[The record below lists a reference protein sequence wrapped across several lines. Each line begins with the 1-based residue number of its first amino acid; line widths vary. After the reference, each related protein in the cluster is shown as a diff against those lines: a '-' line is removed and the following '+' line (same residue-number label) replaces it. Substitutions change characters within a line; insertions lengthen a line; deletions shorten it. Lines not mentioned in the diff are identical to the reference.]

1 MPLIPPALDDRSYD
15 DLVQEMLANIPAH
28 TPEWS
33 NPQPGDP
40 GRTLIELFAW
50 LADTILYRANL
61 IPERQRI
68 AFLKLIG
75 QTLQPAAAAQGLI
88 AISQPP
94 SATVPRGIVAGA
106 PVTGALAF
114 ETLGEVDILPVT
126 AQVYIKAPMPQDST
140 NGTLSLLTGLKQL
153 YNLPALPSGYQATPV
168 FTGNL
173 ADPNGIDLQGGTID
187 QCLWI
192 ALFAGTGIAPSTIAS
207 AIGGVNGQRILSVGF
222 VPALAATSPL
232 TPAGGNPT
240 PLLATWQMSGPPDP
254 KGQPVYNPLTVIA
267 DEDST
272 NGLTQS
278 GVVRLIVPQAV
289 NIGAPTNSVTTDMQA
304 GVGPK
309 PPRIDDPKLAA
320 RLVTWVRLNVQSALS
335 VGWLGINAVGIDQ
348 RTTYNS
354 VVIGVS
360 SGNPNQQFSLG
371 QTQIDPE
378 TFQLQVYMPG
388 FGYALWQQVDDLAV
402 LQGPLWAYTLDPEAG
417 IVTFGNQLQGMI
429 PPVGQRILVL
439 QMRAGGGSAGNLPA
453 ASLAGITA
461 KDATGAPVGQLT
473 VVQPIPTTGG
483 ADSETLDQAQQRIP
497 ALLRHQ
503 GRAVTAG
510 DYQTLVESMPGANLG
525 RVAVLPLFKP
535 QTMANNVPGVVSVM
549 VIPSKEG
556 VAPPCPRADRTLLQ
570 SVYQYLNPLCPATAE
585 MYVIG
590 SDYVGI
596 GVSVG
601 VEVRAGYGLMQ
612 VAQAVETAL
621 RNYLWPIPPGG
632 LDNGGWE
639 LGRNIRSLELEVV
652 VSQVPGVVEVDCL
665 LLFTALANGGYQ
677 RVPCDGNGRSELAL
691 KSWQLVELLQVVVTT
706 ESDGTTAHCVQRLT
720 PPAQPDSSV
729 AVPVVPKVC

>member
-33 NPQPGDP
+33 NPQAGDP

-88 AISQPP
+88 ALSQAP

-106 PVTGALAF
+106 SVTGALTF

-126 AQVYIKAPMPQDST
+126 AQAYIKAPMPQDST
-140 NGTLSLLTGLKQL
+140 NATLSLLSGLKQL
-153 YNLPALPSGYQATPV
+153 YNLPALPSGYQTTPV
-168 FTGNL
+168 FTSNL
-173 ADPNGIDLQGGTID
+173 ADPNGIDLQAGTID

-192 ALFAGTGIAPSTIAS
+192 ALFAGTGIAPSDIAT
-207 AIGGVNGQRILSVGF
+207 AIGGANGQRILSIGF
-222 VPALAATSPL
+222 VPSLPATSPL
-232 TPAGGNPT
+232 TPAGGTATAPQ
-240 PLLATWQMSGPPDP
+240 ATWQMSGPPDP
-254 KGQPVYNPLTVIA
+254 KGQPVYNALTVIA

-272 NGLTQS
+272 SGLTQA

-320 RLVTWVRLNVQSALS
+320 RLVTWVRLNAQSALS

-360 SGNPNQQFSLG
+360 NGNPNQQFSLG

-402 LQGPLWAYTLDPEAG
+402 LQGPLWAYRLDPEAG
-417 IVTFGNQLQGMI
+417 IVSFGNQLQGMI
-429 PPVGQRILVL
+429 PPVGQRVLVL

-497 ALLRHQ
+497 AMLRHQ

-510 DYQTLVESMPGANLG
+510 DYQTLAESMPGANLG

-549 VIPSKEG
+549 VIPNKEG
-556 VAPPCPRADRTLLQ
+556 VAQPCPRADRTLLQ
-570 SVYQYLNPLCPATAE
+570 SVYHYLSPLAPATAE

-590 SDYVGI
+590 SDYVGV

-601 VEVRAGYGLMQ
+601 IEVRAGYGLMQ

-621 RNYLWPIPPGG
+621 RNYLWPIAPGG

-639 LGRNIRSLELEVV
+639 LGRNVRSLELEVV
-652 VSQVPGVVEVDCL
+652 VSKVPGVVEVDCL
-665 LLFTALANGGYQ
+665 LLFSALANGGFQ
-677 RVPCDGNGRSELAL
+677 LLPTDANGRSELTL
-691 KSWQLVELLQVVVTT
+691 QSWQLVELQQVVVTT
-706 ESDGTTAHCVQRLT
+706 ESDGTTAHCVQTLT
-720 PPAQPDSSV
+720 PPAQPDPSV

>member
-75 QTLQPAAAAQGLI
+75 QMLQPATAAQGLV
-88 AISQPP
+88 ALSQAP
-94 SATVPRGIVAGA
+94 SATIPRGIVAGA
-106 PVTGALAF
+106 SVTGALTF
-114 ETLGEVDILPVT
+114 ETTGEVDILPVT
-126 AQVYIKAPMPQDST
+126 AQVYIKAPLPKDST
-140 NGTLSLLTGLKQL
+140 NSALSLLTGLKQL
-153 YNLPALPSGYQATPV
+153 YSLPKLPSGYQTTPV
-168 FTGNL
+168 FSNNV
-173 ADPNGIDLQGGTID
+173 ADPGGIDLQSGTID
-187 QCLWI
+187 RCLWI
-192 ALFAGTGIAPSTIAS
+192 AVLAGTGIAPNDIAT
-207 AIGGVNGQRILSVGF
+207 AIGGANGQRILSIGF
-222 VPALAATSPL
+222 VPALATTSAF
-232 TPAGGNPT
+232 TPAGGNVT
-240 PLLATWQMSGPPDP
+240 PLLASWQMSGPPAP
-254 KGQPVYNPLTVIA
+254 NGQPVYNALTVIG
-267 DEDST
+267 DQDST
-272 NGLTQS
+272 NGLTQA
-278 GVVRLIVPQAV
+278 GIVRLIVPQAV
-289 NIGAPTNSVTTDMQA
+289 NIGAPTNSVTSDMQA

-335 VGWLGINAVGIDQ
+335 VAWLGINAVAIDQ
-348 RTTYNS
+348 RTTANG

-360 SGNPNQQFSLG
+360 NGNPSQQFSLG
-371 QTQIDPE
+371 QTQIDPQ

-388 FGYALWQQVDDLAV
+388 FGYALWQQVDDLAA

-429 PPVGQRILVL
+429 PPIGQRILVL
-439 QMRAGGGSAGNLPA
+439 QMRAGGGSAGNLSA
-453 ASLAGITA
+453 GSLTGITA
-461 KDATGAPVGQLT
+461 KDATGAPVGALT
-473 VVQPIPTTGG
+473 LVQPIATTGG
-483 ADSETLDQAQQRIP
+483 SDAETLDQAQQRIP

-510 DYQTLVESMPGANLG
+510 DYQTLAESMPGANLG

-556 VAPPCPRADRTLLQ
+556 VQPPCPRADRTLLQ
-570 SVYQYLNPLCPATAE
+570 SVYQYLSPLSPATAE

-596 GVSVG
+596 GISVG
-601 VEVRAGYGLMQ
+601 VEVRAGYGLLQ
-612 VAQAVETAL
+612 VGQAVENAL
-621 RNYLWPIPPGG
+621 RDYLWPIPPGG

-639 LGRNIRSLELEVV
+639 LGRNVRSLELEVV

-665 LLFTALANGGYQ
+665 LLFTALANGGFQ
-677 RVPCDGNGRSELAL
+677 LLPTDGNGRSELTL

-706 ESDGTTAHCVQRLT
+706 ESDGTIAQCVQTLT
-720 PPAQPDSSV
+720 LPVQPDPSV

>member
-61 IPERQRI
+61 IPERQRL

-75 QTLQPAAAAQGLI
+75 QTLQPAVAAQGMI
-88 AISQPP
+88 ALSQDP
-94 SATVPRGIVAGA
+94 SSTTPRGIVTGA
-106 PVTGALAF
+106 TVTGALNF
-114 ETLGEVDILPVT
+114 ETIGEVDILPVT
-126 AQVYIKAPMPQDST
+126 AQVYIKAPLPNDPT
-140 NGTLSLLTGLKQL
+140 NSALSLLTGLKQL
-153 YNLPALPSGYQATPV
+153 YNLPALPSGYQTTPV
-168 FTGNL
+168 FTNNL
-173 ADPNGIDLQGGTID
+173 ADPGGIDLHADTID
-187 QCLWI
+187 RCLWI
-192 ALFAGTGIAPSTIAS
+192 ALFAGKGAS
-207 AIGGVNGQRILSVGF
+207 PGDVVNAIGKTYGQRILSIGF
-222 VPALAATSPL
+222 VPALEATSPF
-232 TPAGGNPT
+232 TPVGAGVP
-240 PLLATWQMSGPPDP
+240 PAVATWQMSAPPAAN
-254 KGQPVYNPLTVIA
+254 GQPVYNGLTLIA
-267 DEDST
+267 DQDST
-272 NGLTQS
+272 NGLTQA
-278 GVVRLIVPQAV
+278 GVVRLIVPQAA
-289 NIGAPTNSVTTDMQA
+289 NIGAPTNDVTTDIQA

-309 PPRIDDPKLAA
+309 PPRIDDPNLAGQ
-320 RLVTWVRLNVQSALS
+320 LVTWVRLNVQSALS
-335 VGWLGINAVGIDQ
+335 VGWLGINAVAIDQ

-360 SGNPNQQFSLG
+360 NGNPNQQFSLG
-371 QTQIDPE
+371 QTQIDPQS
-378 TFQLQVYMPG
+378 FQLQVSMPG

-402 LQGPLWAYTLDPEAG
+402 LQGPVWAYTLDPEAG
-417 IVTFGNQLQGMI
+417 TVTFGNQLQGMI
-429 PPVGQRILVL
+429 PPAGQRILVL

-453 ASLAGITA
+453 ASLTGITA

-473 VVQPIPTTGG
+473 VVQPIATAGG

-503 GRAVTAG
+503 GRAVTAS
-510 DYQTLVESMPGANLG
+510 DYQSLAESMPGADLG

-535 QTMANNVPGVVSVM
+535 QTMANDVPGVVSVM
-549 VIPSKEG
+549 VIPAANG
-556 VAPPCPRADRTLLQ
+556 VEPPCPRADRTLLQ
-570 SVYQYLNPLCPATAE
+570 TVYQYLNPLTPATAE

-590 SDYVGI
+590 SDYVGL

-601 VEVRAGYGLMQ
+601 VEVRAGFGLLQ
-612 VAQAVETAL
+612 VGQAVENAL

-639 LGRNIRSLELEVV
+639 LGRGVRSLELEVV

-665 LLFTALANGGYQ
+665 LLFAALPNGGYQ
-677 RVPCDGNGRSELAL
+677 QLPTDATGRSELVL
-691 KSWQLVELLQVVVTT
+691 QSWQLVELLQVVVTT
-706 ESDGTTAHCVQRLT
+706 ESDGTIAQCVTTLT
-720 PPAQPDSSV
+720 PPVQSDPSV

>member
-33 NPQPGDP
+33 NPQAGDP

-88 AISQPP
+88 ALSQAP

-106 PVTGALAF
+106 SVTGALTF

-140 NGTLSLLTGLKQL
+140 NATLSLLSGLKQL
-153 YNLPALPSGYQATPV
+153 YNLPALPSGYQTTPV
-168 FTGNL
+168 FTSNL
-173 ADPNGIDLQGGTID
+173 ADPSGIDLQAGTID
-187 QCLWI
+187 RCLWI
-192 ALFAGTGIAPSTIAS
+192 ALFAGTGIAPSDIAT
-207 AIGGVNGQRILSVGF
+207 AIGGVNGQRILSIGF
-222 VPALAATSPL
+222 VPSLAATSPL
-232 TPAGGNPT
+232 TPAGGTPT
-240 PLLATWQMSGPPDP
+240 APLATWQMSGPPDP
-254 KGQPVYNPLTVIA
+254 KGQPVYNALTVIA

-272 NGLTQS
+272 NGLTEA

-320 RLVTWVRLNVQSALS
+320 RLVTWVRLNAQSALS

-348 RTTYNS
+348 RTTYNA

-371 QTQIDPE
+371 QTQVDPA

-439 QMRAGGGSAGNLPA
+439 QMRAGGGSSGNLPA
-453 ASLAGITA
+453 GSLAGITA
-461 KDATGAPVGQLT
+461 RDATGAPVGQLT

-510 DYQTLVESMPGANLG
+510 DYQTLAESMPGANLG

-549 VIPSKEG
+549 VIPNKAG
-556 VAPPCPRADRTLLQ
+556 VSQPCPRADRTLLQ
-570 SVYQYLNPLCPATAE
+570 SVYHYLSPLSPATAE

-590 SDYVGI
+590 SDYIGI
-596 GVSVG
+596 GISVG

-632 LDNGGWE
+632 LDNSGWE
-639 LGRNIRSLELEVV
+639 LGRNVRSLELEVI
-652 VSQVPGVVEVDCL
+652 VSKVPGVVEVDCL
-665 LLFTALANGGYQ
+665 LLFSALVNGGFQ
-677 RVPCDGNGRSELAL
+677 LLPTDANGRSELTL
-691 KSWQLVELLQVVVTT
+691 QSWQLVELLQVVVTT
-706 ESDGTTAHCVQRLT
+706 ESDGTTAQCVQTLT
-720 PPAQPDSSV
+720 PPAQPDPSV